1 VPEYLPYARIFIAP
15 GLADRRKILEVSL
28 YYYSIILTDHKDY
41 RCCPVKDKEITG
53 RDLTCM
59 IQSIHA
65 SPYML
70 VLSVTGGGAGAIGEL
85 LRHGGGSATLLE
97 AVVPYH
103 ENALRDYIGKEPE
116 RYCSGDTAREMAMAA
131 FRRALELAGPEGR
144 TLPDNIIGMAATC
157 KLARSEE
164 RSGRAHEI
172 YFASQ
177 SLSSTSTT
185 SISLLEDRSREEE
198 EELASGLMI
207 HAIASLCGVGSAEC
221 NSYLS
226 SAEQQVLDQK
236 ELIATHDKRELLLS
250 ILQKENNYDKKSIL
264 VTRNMKNDPAVPG
277 IVFSGSFNPCHKN
290 HAAMA
295 KVAYER
301 YGLPVSFEI
310 SLANV
315 DKPPIDFISLENR
328 LSSLQKYESET
339 FFGDVYLTNAPLFAD
354 KAMLFPGCSFLIG
367 SDTLN
372 RIFNEKYYRE
382 GEDKLTLLEHFRR
395 YDTRFLVFH
404 RQDVELAAD
413 KDVLEICD
421 IIPQD
426 AYNDDGTSS
435 RKLRR
440 YQE

>member
-1 VPEYLPYARIFIAP
+1 
-15 GLADRRKILEVSL
+15 
-28 YYYSIILTDHKDY
+28 
-41 RCCPVKDKEITG
+41 
-53 RDLTCM
+53 M
-59 IQSIHA
+59 IKSIHA
-65 SPYML
+65 SPCML

-131 FRRALELAGPEGR
+131 FRRALEMAGPEG
-144 TLPDNIIGMAATC
+144 LPDHVIGIAATC
-157 KLARSEE
+157 KLSRPEE

-172 YFASQ
+172 HFASQ
-177 SLSSTSTT
+177 SVSSTSTI

-198 EELASGLMI
+198 EELASDLMI
-207 HAIASLCGVGSAEC
+207 HAIARLCGITSAEC
-221 NSYLS
+221 DSCLS
-226 SAEQQVLDQK
+226 HAEQRVLEQR
-236 ELIATHDKRELLLS
+236 EVSATHDQRELLLS
-250 ILQKENNYDKKSIL
+250 ILLKESRYDRKSIL
-264 VTRNMKNDPAVPG
+264 VACNRENDPAVPG

-295 KVAYER
+295 KLAYER
-301 YGLPVSFEI
+301 YGLPVTFEI

-328 LSSLQKYESET
+328 LSSLKIYGNEE
-339 FFGDVYLTNAPLFAD
+339 FFGDIYLTNAPLFAD

-382 GEDKLTLLEHFRR
+382 GENKLTLLKHFRK
-395 YDTRFLVFH
+395 YGTRFLVFH

-421 IIPQD
+421 IIPLD

-440 YQE
+440 YQG

>member
-103 ENALRDYIGKEPE
+103 ENALQDYIGKEPE

-131 FRRALELAGPEGR
+131 FRRALGLAGRKGR
-144 TLPDNIIGMAATC
+144 TLPDNIIGMAVTC

-172 YFASQ
+172 HFASQ

-207 HAIASLCGVGSAEC
+207 HAIARLCGVGSAEC
-221 NSYLS
+221 NPYLS

-404 RQDVELAAD
+404 RQDLELAAD